1 MSQLTTAYD
10 PKSVESPIYTRWQ
23 KSGYFNPD
31 KLPNAK
37 KRKPFSIAMPP
48 ANVTGEL
55 HLGHT
60 LYLTTQ
66 DIMARWK
73 RMDGYATLWLPG
85 TDHAGIAT
93 QILVERML
101 RENNIS
107 RHEIGR
113 KKFLEHV
120 WTWKKKYG
128 SRIVE
133 QIKRIGASCD
143 WSREHFT
150 MDPALSDA
158 VQTAFL
164 KLYSDGM
171 IYRGERVIHWCVQD
185 QTSISDLEVDY
196 REEPGTL
203 WHIKYPLLE
212 QDGYITVAT
221 TRPETMLGDTAVAV
235 NPKDARYAS
244 LVGKRVKLP
253 ITDRIIPIIAD
264 RSVDMAFGTG
274 AVKIT
279 PAHDIADFEAGE
291 RHKLPRIAV
300 IDQFGKMTAAAGKD
314 FAGLDAVEARGLVV
328 QLLKES
334 GLIEKEEMFTHSV
347 AYCSRSNTVI
357 EPLISKQW
365 FMKTKPMAAKA
376 LAALRAKKTAVVP
389 DRFTKVLER
398 WLTNIRDWNIS
409 RQLWW
414 GHRIPVW
421 YCIACDAQ
429 IASVKEPRA
438 KCKKCG
444 DNAYRQDDDTLDTWF
459 SSGLWTFSTL
469 GWPKKTRDLA
479 RFHPTSVLGTGWD
492 ILFFWVA
499 RMMLLSLY
507 FLKEVPFKTVYLHG
521 LILNEQGKKMSK
533 SKGTGIDPIPM
544 MDKYGTDALRLSV
557 IVGTTP
563 GLDFRMSEA
572 KIAGQRNFCNKLW
585 NVSRYVLTQPTPPT
599 SRGAKG
605 SALNPPPLSK
615 GGNTGGVADHWIL
628 ARLDT
633 VTAVITTH
641 LGNYQ
646 FSLAVEALQ
655 EFLWKDLADWYVEIH
670 KVEKNTA
677 LLRHVLR
684 RYLILLHPF
693 APFITEAIWSTMG
706 EKSGKAGSAG
716 KLLMIEPWVTAK
728 KLTASARASVQSFK
742 EFQRLVVG
750 LRNLRIHGS
759 DNRET
764 TFGTDATI
772 NRSLIERLTG
782 IRLDATTSGTATLT
796 IAAATFR
803 GDATVIAKFT
813 AWREHERAQLST
825 YIANKEKLASNNK
838 APVPIR
844 TQAKTD
850 LDVAKER
857 LAEL

>member
-1 MSQLTTAYD
+1 MNAPTKAYD
-10 PKSVESPIYTRWQ
+10 PKSVEGPVYTRWQ

-37 KRKPFSIAMPP
+37 KRKPYSIAMPP

-66 DIMARWK
+66 DIMTRWK
-73 RMDGYATLWLPG
+73 RMAGFAALWLPG

-113 KKFLEHV
+113 TKFLEHV
-120 WTWKKKYG
+120 WMWKKKYG

-133 QIKRIGASCD
+133 QIKRMGASCD

-150 MDPALSDA
+150 MDPALSEA

-164 KLYSDGM
+164 QLYDDGM

-196 REEPGTL
+196 REEQGTL
-203 WHIKYPLLE
+203 WYIKYPLLE
-212 QDGYITVAT
+212 QDGSVSVAT

-235 NPKDARYAS
+235 NPKDERYAG

-253 ITDRIIPIIAD
+253 ITNRVVPIITD
-264 RSVDMAFGTG
+264 RSVDRSFGTG
-274 AVKIT
+274 AVKVT
-279 PAHDIADFEAGE
+279 PGHDIADFEMGE
-291 RHKLPRIAV
+291 RHRLPRISV

-314 FAGLDAVEARGLVV
+314 FAGLDAREVRGLIV
-328 QLLKES
+328 QILKDN
-334 GLIEKEEMFTHSV
+334 GLIEKEESYTHSV

-357 EPLISKQW
+357 EPLVSKQW
-365 FMKTKPMAAKA
+365 FVKTNPLAARA

-389 DRFTKVLER
+389 ERFTKVLTR
-398 WLTNIRDWNIS
+398 WLTDIRDWNIS

-421 YCIACDAQ
+421 YCIACNEPVG
-429 IASVKEPRA
+429 SLKEPRKRCA
-438 KCKKCG
+438 KCG
-444 DNAYRQDDDTLDTWF
+444 DNAFRQDDDTLDTWF

-469 GWPKKTRDLA
+469 GWPKKARDLA
-479 RFHPTSVLGTGWD
+479 RFHPTSVLGTAWD

-499 RMMLLSLY
+499 RMMMLSLY

-521 LILNEQGKKMSK
+521 LILDERGKKMSK

-585 NVSRYVLTQPTPPT
+585 NVARYVFSQGPSPKVGGDTAKP
-599 SRGAKG
+599 RGG
-605 SALNPPPLSK
+605 TTL
-615 GGNTGGVADHWIL
+615 ADHWIL
-628 ARLDT
+628 ARLKEVSGT
-633 VTAVITTH
+633 VTQH
-641 LGNYQ
+641 LEHFQ
-646 FSLAVEALQ
+646 FSLAVETLQ
-655 EFLWKDLADWYVEIH
+655 EFLWKDFADWYVEVH

-677 LLRHVLR
+677 LLRRVLR
-684 RYLILLHPF
+684 QYLVLLHPF
-693 APFITEAIWSTMG
+693 APFITEAIWTSL
-706 EKSGKAGSAG
+706 GKK
-716 KLLMIEPWVTAK
+716 KLLMIEPWPKARKVTAGD
-728 KLTASARASVQSFK
+728 RAAVGKFK
-742 EFQRLVVG
+742 NFQRLIAG
-750 LRNLRIHGS
+750 LRNVKLHGNGNKPLTVAAAVQ
-759 DNRET
+759 NR
-764 TFGTDATI
+764 D
-772 NRSLIERLTG
+772 LITKLTG
-782 IRLDATTSGTATLT
+782 VSFGSTRGAPVRIATTA
-796 IAAATFR
+796 I
-803 GDATVIAKFT
+803 TVPPDVARPFNV
-813 AWREHERAQLST
+813 WRERERTQLEQ
-825 YIANKEKLASNNK
+825 YIAVKKKLAQNGK
-838 APVPIR
+838 APEHVR
-844 TQAKTD
+844 SQATAD
-850 LDVAKER
+850 LAQAEER